1 MERRHMSDVKEF
13 TRKQWKGCCGKGCK
27 SCEIAQTYIGA
38 YGKKK
43 GLKRLAHDRDAAL
56 KAQSHD
62 HSSALKAKDGK
73 KHKTS
78 GKAAKH

>member
-38 YGKKK
+38 YGRKK

-56 KAQSHD
+56 KA
-62 HSSALKAKDGK
+62 KGGK
-73 KHKTS
+73 KHKKS